1 MESGSGGGIKID
13 KLMETNFHSWKQKVE
28 LVLAFRDVED
38 AISDAVDPQ
47 TLEGPERSC
56 LCLARRG

>member
-13 KLMETNFHSWKQKVE
+13 KLMESNFHSWKQKVE

-38 AISDAVDPQ
+38 AISDAVEPH
-47 TLEGPERSC
+47 TLEGAERK
-56 LCLARRG
+56 A